1 MRKDEPC
8 ILLVARI
15 RRGESKG
22 STRSVT
28 RRSTPALYAYVVA
41 IEDDKFK
48 TILLAVHSVIFQ

>member
-8 ILLVARI
+8 ILCVARI

-22 STRSVT
+22 SRSVA

-48 TILLAVHSVIFQ
+48 TVLLAVHSVIFQ